1 MEQVRGS
8 LLPSYFLPWP
18 RRKLRQTE
26 IKHLGLP
33 ARRHEDVGRLDVSVD
48 DPFSVRRVKRIGNL
62 NSQLEQPLGLE
73 RTPTTQ
79 LLDDAVVGDGRL
91 LAVAC

>member
-1 MEQVRGS
+1 MN
-8 LLPSYFLPWP
+8 
-18 RRKLRQTE
+18 
-26 IKHLGLP
+26 HLGLP

-48 DPFSVRRVKRIGNL
+48 DPFFVRRGKRIGNL
-62 NSQLEQPLGLE
+62 NSQLEQLLGLE